1 MDKTDEF
8 LKQLLD
14 KSREASTTIKNG
26 DKSSSE
32 KQCPDEE
39 TLACYLDNLLSGTEK
54 ENVEEHFIECDKC
67 LQLVIFLHKLKNE
80 IKEEGLIKTPQEV
93 IKKAKDLVLERP
105 LKDLVEVVLSF
116 GKDTINVLKDTG
128 AMFTPLEK
136 IPVKVRNSQNEKEKG
151 LVYLRKT
158 FNNLQVEIKIERLN
172 ENNFFDIEALT
183 LDSKKGVPIDD
194 VRLNL
199 IFNKREITSYL
210 TANGS
215 ASFKNLCFGK
225 YALVII
231 REKNV
236 IGKIKLQLETA

>member
-14 KSREASTTIKNG
+14 KSREASMSIKNG
-26 DKSSSE
+26 DKSLSE

-39 TLACYLDNLLSGTEK
+39 IITCYFENLLSGTEK
-54 ENVEEHFIECDKC
+54 ENVQEHLIDCDKC
-67 LQLVIFLHKLKNE
+67 LEQVIFLHELENE
-80 IKEEGLIKTPQEV
+80 IKEEGFIKIPQEV
-93 IKKAKDLVLERP
+93 IKKAKELVLERP
-105 LKDLVEVVLSF
+105 LKNLVEVVISF

-128 AMFTPLEK
+128 DMFTPLEK
-136 IPVKVRNSQNEKEKG
+136 IPVKIRNSKNEKEKDFI
-151 LVYLRKT
+151 LRKT
-158 FNNLQVEIKIERLN
+158 FNNLEVEIKIERLN
-172 ENNFFDIEALT
+172 ENAFDIEALT
-183 LDSKKGVPIDD
+183 FDSKKGVPIDD